1 MRPAPGV
8 AVKLLGGTCTAPIDG
23 VTTRFTMRFAANKRA
38 PSLERDTCAAVSP
51 ASSITGCTDP
61 SGWRSGA
68 PQARPAGGPAPP
80 GWGTAAPQG
89 RARIQAAAPSE
100 TNVVQEPQPVTLRTS
115 PSGST

>member
-23 VTTRFTMRFAANKRA
+23 VATRFTMRFAANKRA

-61 SGWRSGA
+61 SGWRS
-68 PQARPAGGPAPP
+68 
-80 GWGTAAPQG
+80 AAPQG
-89 RARIQAAAPSE
+89 SSHDPTGGAVGDQRRPRAPVGDAADVA
-100 TNVVQEPQPVTLRTS
+100 V
-115 PSGST
+115 